1 MCEICDDTY
10 YPVLQPVRGTD
21 REWVLCRD
29 FTVTLPF
36 GKVTIPAGST
46 TDFASI
52 PRFLWP
58 IFPPDGRRYMRAAIV
73 HDYLY
78 RTGKVPRALADQMFL
93 LLMTQDRVPWWK
105 RNLMYWAVRIFGKGA
120 YRNG

>member
-1 MCEICDDTY
+1 MCSDTY
-10 YPVLQPVRGTD
+10 YPVLQPVRGKD
-21 REWVLCRD
+21 REWVLCKD
-29 FTVTLPF
+29 FTVVLPF
-36 GKVTIPAGST
+36 GKVTVPAGTT

-52 PRFLWP
+52 PRIFWP

-93 LLMTQDRVPWWK
+93 MLMTQDGVPWWK
-105 RNLMYWAVRIFGKGA
+105 RNLMYWAVRIFGRRA
-120 YRNG
+120 HNERRN